1 MNKIYVMPSFYA
13 HIINGL
19 LILISLILLFRNYNN
34 IIKLDSYKFII
45 LILVFSLAIGIHGIS
60 HSLLEKNYNYNLLTM
75 IYS

>member
-19 LILISLILLFRNYNN
+19 LILTALILLFRNYNN

-45 LILVFSLAIGIHGIS
+45 LILIFSLAIGIHGIS
-60 HSLLEKNYNYNLLTM
+60 HSLLEKNYNYNLYTM